1 MLTNGACSLSYSTF
15 YAQLSTLNSPRSTL
29 YAQRSTLNA
38 QLSTLFTFVLTST
51 STLTTEPENWDLVI
65 RPKRHLLDINLKEI
79 WAYRDLVMLFVRRDF
94 VAKYKQ
100 TILGPLWFIINPV
113 ISTMMYTLVFAGI
126 ARISTEGMPPQLF
139 YLSGI
144 VAWSYFAACLN
155 GTSSTFLT
163 NAGIFGKVYF
173 PRLVSPI
180 SVIISSMV
188 QLGIQL
194 VLLVVFMIYYTL
206 SGYHILLNS
215 HILFIPLL
223 IINLALLGLGFGIIF
238 SALTTKYRDLS
249 NFLVFGVQL
258 WMYITPII
266 YPASSVPEKYRI
278 FVYLN
283 PVAPL
288 VEAFKYGVIGAGE
301 FSPGRLLYSVIFTL
315 ILLFIGVIMFNRT
328 EQNFMDTV

>member
-1 MLTNGACSLSYSTF
+1 LNTESEISGAD
-15 YAQLSTLNSPRSTL
+15 Q
-29 YAQRSTLNA
+29 
-38 QLSTLFTFVLTST
+38 
-51 STLTTEPENWDLVI
+51 EIWDLKI
-65 RPKRHLLDINLKEI
+65 RPKRHLLDINLGEI
-79 WAYRDLVMLFVRRDF
+79 WNYRDLIMLFVRRDF

-100 TILGPLWFIINPV
+100 TILGPFWFILNPL
-113 ISTMMYTLVFAGI
+113 ISTLMYTLVFAGI
-126 ARISTEGMPPQLF
+126 AKIPTEGIPPQLF

-144 VAWSYFAACLN
+144 VAWSYFASCLN
-155 GTSSTFLT
+155 GTSSTFLS

-180 SVIISSMV
+180 SIIISSMV

-194 VLLVVFMIYYTL
+194 LLLTVFMIYYSIT
-206 SGYHILLNS
+206 GYHIQINVYFLL
-215 HILFIPLL
+215 IPLL

-258 WMYITPII
+258 WMYITPVI
-266 YPASSVPEKYRI
+266 YPSSAVPEKYRI
-278 FVYLN
+278 LVFLN

-288 VEAFKYGVIGAGE
+288 VEAFKYGLIGAGE
-301 FSPGRLLYSVIFTL
+301 FDFGRLLYSFIFTI
-315 ILLFIGVIMFNRT
+315 ILLFIGVILFNRT

>member
-1 MLTNGACSLSYSTF
+1 LKSNYKTPDSGPKT
-15 YAQLSTLNSPRSTL
+15 
-29 YAQRSTLNA
+29 
-38 QLSTLFTFVLTST
+38 
-51 STLTTEPENWDLVI
+51 WDLEI

-79 WAYRDLVMLFVRRDF
+79 WDYRDLVMLFVRRDF

-100 TILGPLWFIINPV
+100 TILGPIWFIINPL
-113 ISTMMYTLVFAGI
+113 ISTLMYTLVFAGI
-126 ARISTEGMPPQLF
+126 AKISTEGIPPQLF

-180 SVIISSMV
+180 SIIISSMV
-188 QLGIQL
+188 QLGIQM
-194 VLLVVFMIYYTL
+194 LLLIVFMIYY
-206 SGYHILLNS
+206 SIAGYNIQINS
-215 HILFIPLL
+215 HLFYIPLL
-223 IINLALLGLGFGIIF
+223 IIDLALLGLGFGIIF

-258 WMYITPII
+258 WMYITPVI
-266 YPASSVPEKYRI
+266 YPSSSVPEKYRI
-278 FVYLN
+278 FVFIN

-288 VEAFKYGVIGAGE
+288 VEAFKNGLIGAGE
-301 FSPGRLLYSVIFTL
+301 FNPGRLLYSFIFTL
-315 ILLFIGVIMFNRT
+315 ILLFIGVVLFNRT

>member
-1 MLTNGACSLSYSTF
+1 
-15 YAQLSTLNSPRSTL
+15 LNDK
-29 YAQRSTLNA
+29 YK
-38 QLSTLFTFVLTST
+38 TS
-51 STLTTEPENWDLVI
+51 EPDPESWDLVI

-79 WAYRDLVMLFVRRDF
+79 WDYRDLVMLFVRRDF

-100 TILGPLWFIINPV
+100 TILGPFWFIINPV
-113 ISTMMYTLVFAGI
+113 ISTLMYTLVFAGI
-126 ARISTEGMPPQLF
+126 AKIPTEGVPPQLF

-155 GTSSTFLT
+155 GTSTTFVS

-194 VLLVVFMIYYTL
+194 LLLMGFMLYYTFT
-206 SGYHILLNS
+206 GYDIQINWH
-215 HILFIPLL
+215 LFYIPLL
-223 IINLALLGLGFGIIF
+223 IIDLALMGLGFGIIF
-238 SALTTKYRDLS
+238 SALTTKYRDLTNLMS
-249 NFLVFGVQL
+249 FGVQL
-258 WMYITPII
+258 WMYITPVI
-266 YPASSVPEKYRI
+266 YPASAVPEKYRI
-278 FVYLN
+278 FIYIN

-288 VEAFKYGVIGAGE
+288 VEAFKYGLIGVGE
-301 FSPGRLLYSVIFTL
+301 FSLERLLYSVFFTN
-315 ILLFIGVIMFNRT
+315 ILLFTGVILFNRT